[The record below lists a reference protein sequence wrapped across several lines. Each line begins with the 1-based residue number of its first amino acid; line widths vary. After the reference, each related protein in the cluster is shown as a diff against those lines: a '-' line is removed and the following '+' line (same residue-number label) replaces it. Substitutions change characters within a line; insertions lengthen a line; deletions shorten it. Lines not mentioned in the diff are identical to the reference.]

1 MKMSIIVIV
10 SIRSFFV
17 PICYLLRFAA
27 FASGSCY
34 YAAPKR
40 WQQAQDI
47 RKVCGIFCLPRA
59 ADRERKNAVKTDGG
73 CEVTLSL
80 RSNDRRHDAQGWMNA
95 V

>member
-34 YAAPKR
+34 YAAIKDGSESKTIGR
-40 WQQAQDI
+40 FTALLSD
-47 RKVCGIFCLPRA
+47 LA
-59 ADRERKNAVKTDGG
+59 ADREKKAMKA
-73 CEVTLSL
+73 EVGSEMPFIF
-80 RSNDRRHDAQGWMNA
+80 AK
-95 V
+95 